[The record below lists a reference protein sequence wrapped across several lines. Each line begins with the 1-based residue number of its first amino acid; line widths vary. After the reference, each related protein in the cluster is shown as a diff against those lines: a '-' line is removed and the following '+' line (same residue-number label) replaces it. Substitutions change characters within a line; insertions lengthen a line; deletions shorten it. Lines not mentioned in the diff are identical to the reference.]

1 MATAPK
7 KRRVEDELRVF
18 QTKWTECYFFIEFNN
33 KPICLIC
40 NESISVLKEYNV
52 KRHYETKHAR
62 EYVTYQGQFR
72 KDKILE
78 LKKNLTKQ
86 HHIFK
91 NFGGQSESSVKA
103 SYKVSEIIAKK
114 SKPFSDGEFIKECLN
129 SVAEIICPDK
139 TEQISK
145 ISLSHQTIARRIVD
159 LSSSIENQLILRAS
173 NFKFYSLALDE
184 STDATDTAQVA
195 IFVRGIDNDF
205 NITEEM
211 AALVSLK
218 DTTKANDIYGAV
230 TATLAKF
237 NLDFRKISGI
247 TTDGAPAM
255 VGKREGLVKL
265 IEDEALRSG
274 NTILMKYHCIIHQEN
289 LCAESLKIESV
300 MNVVIKTVNFIRS
313 RGLNHRQ
320 FQEFLNDLDSEFG
333 DVVYYSEVRW
343 LSRGKMLKRVFDLKD
358 EIQTFMELKGHPI
371 PEFLDDEWLSD
382 FAFLIDITSHLNE
395 LNARLQGKGQL
406 ISMMFDHVNAFQVK
420 LRLWESQFKVKNYVH
435 FPTISMHK
443 VTDTEKYVKLISYL
457 REEFNNRFQDFR
469 KNNSYFS
476 LFSSPFTA
484 NIDSVTE
491 NLQMECI
498 DMQCDSL
505 LKEKFGQVSL
515 LDFYRSY
522 VPKDKYPGIY
532 NHSLL
537 MASLFGSTY
546 ICEQVFS
553 RMKNIK
559 CKSRTRITDDN
570 LQSSLRV
577 ASSSISPNI
586 DSIVSVKHCQVSH

>member
-1 MATAPK
+1 M
-7 KRRVEDELRVF
+7 
-18 QTKWTECYFFIEFNN
+18 N
-33 KPICLIC
+33 
-40 NESISVLKEYNV
+40 
-52 KRHYETKHAR
+52 
-62 EYVTYQGQFR
+62 G
-72 KDKILE
+72 
-78 LKKNLTKQ
+78 
-86 HHIFK
+86 
-91 NFGGQSESSVKA
+91 
-103 SYKVSEIIAKK
+103 
-114 SKPFSDGEFIKECLN
+114 
-129 SVAEIICPDK
+129 VAEIICPDK

-195 IFVRGIDNDF
+195 IVVRGIDNDF

-218 DTTKANDIYGAV
+218 DTMKANDIYGAV

-289 LCAESLKIESV
+289 LCAKSLKIESV

-406 ISMMFDHVNAFQVK
+406 IPMMLIMSMLFK
-420 LRLWESQFKVKNYVH
+420 LSFVCGNL
-435 FPTISMHK
+435 
-443 VTDTEKYVKLISYL
+443 
-457 REEFNNRFQDFR
+457 
-469 KNNSYFS
+469 NS
-476 LFSSPFTA
+476 
-484 NIDSVTE
+484 
-491 NLQMECI
+491 
-498 DMQCDSL
+498 
-505 LKEKFGQVSL
+505 K
-515 LDFYRSY
+515 
-522 VPKDKYPGIY
+522 
-532 NHSLL
+532 
-537 MASLFGSTY
+537 
-546 ICEQVFS
+546 
-553 RMKNIK
+553 
-559 CKSRTRITDDN
+559 
-570 LQSSLRV
+570 
-577 ASSSISPNI
+577 
-586 DSIVSVKHCQVSH
+586 

>member
-1 MATAPK
+1 
-7 KRRVEDELRVF
+7 
-18 QTKWTECYFFIEFNN
+18 
-33 KPICLIC
+33 
-40 NESISVLKEYNV
+40 
-52 KRHYETKHAR
+52 
-62 EYVTYQGQFR
+62 
-72 KDKILE
+72 
-78 LKKNLTKQ
+78 
-86 HHIFK
+86 
-91 NFGGQSESSVKA
+91 
-103 SYKVSEIIAKK
+103 
-114 SKPFSDGEFIKECLN
+114 
-129 SVAEIICPDK
+129 
-139 TEQISK
+139 
-145 ISLSHQTIARRIVD
+145 
-159 LSSSIENQLILRAS
+159 
-173 NFKFYSLALDE
+173 
-184 STDATDTAQVA
+184 
-195 IFVRGIDNDF
+195 
-205 NITEEM
+205 
-211 AALVSLK
+211 
-218 DTTKANDIYGAV
+218 
-230 TATLAKF
+230 
-237 NLDFRKISGI
+237 
-247 TTDGAPAM
+247 M

-289 LCAESLKIESV
+289 LCAKSLKIESV

-406 ISMMFDHVNAFQVK
+406 ISKMFDHVNAFQVK